1 MVDDSFDS
9 LLSICDS
16 FYSRSVAAGR
26 DEMLASYYNG
36 LMLFHDKSYE
46 YAIISFLKAEEIAK
60 NLEEHTQL
68 GLIYRAIS
76 ESYAQMYNVNSA
88 ARYSEL
94 SLEQF
99 EKAPARKYIPYAIVD
114 LATAYCNA
122 SRYDDAIAV
131 AKRARMD
138 STCSVDS
145 TYFPNIISVEGTA
158 FIGKHDYENA
168 RRVYSELLDSGGSFL
183 FSSDIRNYGTAAL
196 RTGYFETAVVCDEI
210 LAKTDT
216 TDQLLRYFIHRR
228 NHEYKDAL
236 ACLEAEFYQ
245 QDSVVYKMLSPK
257 TEIVLSDFYN
267 ARNDMQQQVVVA
279 QRARSYMITMCVI
292 TIAAALLLL
301 LLFQRQKYNNRRAT
315 LMLEVQIL
323 KDGLADVMDAAA
335 INERNYKSELES
347 ANRSIGEAKQNIRK
361 VLVSQSYYINEI
373 CRTYY
378 EAGGSPAEM
387 KKVYKQATGFIN
399 ALRGDHEML
408 LKLEATIN
416 EHLDN
421 LISKLRD
428 ECPKLTAEDVALYIY
443 LIAGI
448 SPQAIAVIL
457 KKPVQ
462 NVYLRK
468 SRLIEKIKK
477 YNPEKSVVYL
487 GFIGQ

>member
-1 MVDDSFDS
+1 
-9 LLSICDS
+9 
-16 FYSRSVAAGR
+16 
-26 DEMLASYYNG
+26 MLASYYNG
-36 LMLFHDKSYE
+36 LMLFHRKSYE

-76 ESYAQMYNVNSA
+76 ESYVQMYNVNSA

-99 EKAPARKYIPYAIVD
+99 EKASARKYIPYAIVD

-122 SRYDDAIAV
+122 SCYDDAIAV

-158 FIGKHDYENA
+158 FMGKHDYENA

-183 FSSDIRNYGTAAL
+183 FSSDIRNYGIACL
-196 RTGYFETAVVCDEI
+196 NTGDFETAKMCDSHLEYF
-210 LAKTDT
+210 DT
-216 TDQLLRYFIHRR
+216 TERLLRCFILER
-228 NHEYKDAL
+228 DADYEN
-236 ACLEAEFYQ
+236 AMKCLEQEFYK
-245 QDSVVYKMLSPK
+245 QDSIVKWVFGRN
-257 TEIVLSDFYN
+257 TEIYLTDFYN
-267 ARNDMQQQVVVA
+267 ARSDNEKHLIETNKFRFRLLLFIVIA
-279 QRARSYMITMCVI
+279 FI
-292 TIAAALLLL
+292 TIILLLL
-301 LLFQRQKYNNRRAT
+301 YTQRQRYLRKRTN
-315 LMLEVQIL
+315 LMLEIRTL
-323 KDGLADVMDAAA
+323 KDGLINNAEIADLT
-335 INERNYKSELES
+335 EKKY
-347 ANRSIGEAKQNIRK
+347 EAKLEDANQRIIEAKDSIRK
-361 VLVSQSYYINEI
+361 VLASHSYYLNEI
-373 CRTYY
+373 CRAYY
-378 EAGGSPAEM
+378 ESEGSPSEM
-387 KKVYKQATGFIN
+387 KKVYSRAIGFIN
-399 ALRGDHEML
+399 SLRDGNEIIL
-408 LKLEATIN
+408 RLETAIN
-416 EHLDN
+416 SHFDN
-421 LISKLRD
+421 LIEDLKND
-428 ECPKLTAEDVALYIY
+428 CPRLTADDVNLYIY